1 MSTVNRFLTNINK
14 KISSLKRERIKIL
27 SPKMEE
33 IVLITSSILFI
44 FFIYFAITY
53 NSILEKKRIESI
65 DSFLS
70 NNQTVLLKN
79 YILNQVKSPYLEY
92 DYIVKDNDT
101 IEKILKKFSIKND
114 EIIFIVKKIKKM
126 NLSNIVPNQKINFI
140 LKRGKASKN
149 IEIVKI
155 NYPLSKTTFVQIDKR
170 KEKIE
175 IKKNIT
181 ELFKKDIVV
190 ESKISNNFLSSPFK
204 IFPDG
209 NLSF

>member
-1 MSTVNRFLTNINK
+1 MPTVNRFLTDINRK
-14 KISSLKRERIKIL
+14 ISSLKFLTDINRKISSLKRERIKIL
-27 SPKMEE
+27 SLKMEE

-65 DSFLS
+65 DSFLA

-114 EIIFIVKKIKKM
+114 EITFIVKK
-126 NLSNIVPNQKINFI
+126 N
-140 LKRGKASKN
+140 
-149 IEIVKI
+149 
-155 NYPLSKTTFVQIDKR
+155 
-170 KEKIE
+170 
-175 IKKNIT
+175 
-181 ELFKKDIVV
+181 
-190 ESKISNNFLSSPFK
+190 
-204 IFPDG
+204 
-209 NLSF
+209 

>member
-1 MSTVNRFLTNINK
+1 MSTVNQFLTNINK
-14 KISSLKRERIKIL
+14 RIASLKRERTKIL

-33 IVLITSSILFI
+33 IVLITSSILLI

-101 IEKILKKFSIKND
+101 IEKNF
-114 EIIFIVKKIKKM
+114 KKI
-126 NLSNIVPNQKINFI
+126 
-140 LKRGKASKN
+140 
-149 IEIVKI
+149 
-155 NYPLSKTTFVQIDKR
+155 
-170 KEKIE
+170 
-175 IKKNIT
+175 
-181 ELFKKDIVV
+181 
-190 ESKISNNFLSSPFK
+190 
-204 IFPDG
+204 
-209 NLSF
+209 